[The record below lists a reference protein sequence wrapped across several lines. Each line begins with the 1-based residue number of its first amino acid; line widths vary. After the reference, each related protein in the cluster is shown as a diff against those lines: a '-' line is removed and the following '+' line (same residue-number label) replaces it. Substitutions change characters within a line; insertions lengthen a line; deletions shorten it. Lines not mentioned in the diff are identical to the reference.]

1 MASLKELDSPF
12 KPYPR
17 AEIVESPF
25 LQLKLAKLDSR
36 DQDTWIAEAR
46 LRPASTRG
54 AISGYGASMGVMN
67 NVSDQ
72 RYHNNAVDE
81 RKDREM
87 GNLSIQIR
95 TVFSTIGTWIN
106 VYLTNLLFRNRV
118 RYTSSR

>member
-1 MASLKELDSPF
+1 M
-12 KPYPR
+12 
-17 AEIVESPF
+17 
-25 LQLKLAKLDSR
+25 DSR
-36 DQDTWIAEAR
+36 DQNSWTAEAR
-46 LRPASTRG
+46 SRPASTRG
-54 AISGYGASMGVMN
+54 TISGHGASMGVMN

-106 VYLTNLLFRNRV
+106 VYLTNFLFRNRV
-118 RYTSSR
+118 RYTSSS

>member
-54 AISGYGASMGVMN
+54 AISGYGASTGVI

-72 RYHNNAVDE
+72 RYQNAVDGME
-81 RKDREM
+81 NGMEDLETRD
-87 GNLSIQIR
+87 GDLTAQIR
-95 TVFSTIGTWIN
+95 IES
-106 VYLTNLLFRNRV
+106 V
-118 RYTSSR
+118 RMGPYKVK

>member
-1 MASLKELDSPF
+1 MGTYTTFGNLVHDTASDF
-12 KPYPR
+12 GPR
-17 AEIVESPF
+17 
-25 LQLKLAKLDSR
+25 L
-36 DQDTWIAEAR
+36 AEAR
-46 LRPASTRG
+46 FRPASTK
-54 AISGYGASMGVMN
+54 ATISGHGASMGVMN

>member
-1 MASLKELDSPF
+1 
-12 KPYPR
+12 
-17 AEIVESPF
+17 
-25 LQLKLAKLDSR
+25 
-36 DQDTWIAEAR
+36 
-46 LRPASTRG
+46 
-54 AISGYGASMGVMN
+54 MGVMN

-106 VYLTNLLFRNRV
+106 VYLTNLLFRNRI
-118 RYTSSR
+118 RYTGSS

>member
-1 MASLKELDSPF
+1 MASLKELDSLF

-36 DQDTWIAEAR
+36 DQDTWIAEAL

-54 AISGYGASMGVMN
+54 TISGHGASMGVMN

>member
-1 MASLKELDSPF
+1 MDCRSLL
-12 KPYPR
+12 R
-17 AEIVESPF
+17 
-25 LQLKLAKLDSR
+25 LAF
-36 DQDTWIAEAR
+36 IEAT
-46 LRPASTRG
+46 L
-54 AISGYGASMGVMN
+54 SGYGASTGVMN

>member
-1 MASLKELDSPF
+1 MDLFDIEE
-12 KPYPR
+12 R
-17 AEIVESPF
+17 AETCW
-25 LQLKLAKLDSR
+25 A
-36 DQDTWIAEAR
+36 AEAR
-46 LRPASTRG
+46 LRLAFVEATL
-54 AISGYGASMGVMN
+54 SGYGASTGVMN

-72 RYHNNAVDE
+72 CYHNNAVDE